1 MADKDSTIGKID
13 FETITIDIGET
24 ESNSVDL
31 RGMTL
36 CGVYLPSVLTSSS
49 ISFKVSYD
57 NNAAYIPVMDGLGS
71 TLSKTVA
78 QGQYIKLDPS
88 EFAGIQFIKVVA
100 GTSEGD
106 NREIKLALRQV

>member
-13 FETITIDIGET
+13 FETIIIDIGET

-36 CGVYLPSVLTSSS
+36 CGIYLPSVLTSAS
-49 ISFKVSYD
+49 ISFKVSHD
-57 NNAAYIPVMDGLGS
+57 NNAEYIPVMDGLGS
-71 TLSKTVA
+71 IVSKAVA

-88 EFAGIQFIKVVA
+88 EFAGIQFIKIVA
-100 GTSEGD
+100 GTTEGGS
-106 NREIKLALRQV
+106 REIKLALRQV